1 MKRLLLAA
9 TLFSTCTLAIAPAS
23 AEVGFGADVVSRY
36 VWRGTDFGNAVSVQP
51 GMSFST
57 GAVEVGAWSS
67 WAINAGGANEN
78 DLYVSFAAGPV
89 GITITD
95 YYFPGLTADD
105 MFFSFSDG
113 DAIHILEAS
122 AALDLEGMPIS
133 LMAAFNF
140 SGDADDSFWVEA
152 TYDLGEIDETA
163 VSITAGAGNGAYT
176 SDTDP
181 NLVSVGVNVS
191 KGDYFAS
198 YILNPDR
205 ETSFFFF
212 GRSF

>member
-1 MKRLLLAA
+1 MKRLILAA
-9 TLFSTCTLAIAPAS
+9 ALCSTFILAAVPVG
-23 AEVGFGADVVSRY
+23 AEVGFGADAVNRY

-57 GAVEVGAWSS
+57 GAVEIGAWSS
-67 WAINAGGANEN
+67 WAISGGGANEN
-78 DLYVSFAAGPV
+78 DLYVSFGAGPV

-133 LMAAFNF
+133 LMAACNF
-140 SGDADDSFWVEA
+140 SGDSENSFWLEA

-163 VSITAGAGNGAYT
+163 VSITVGAGNGVYT
-176 SDTDP
+176 TDTDP
-181 NLVSVGVNVS
+181 MLVSAGVNFS

-198 YILNPDR
+198 YILNPDK
-205 ETSFFFF
+205 ESSFMVF
-212 GRSF
+212 GKSF

>member
-1 MKRLLLAA
+1 MKRLILAA
-9 TLFSTCTLAIAPAS
+9 ALCSTFILAAVPAS
-23 AEVGFGADVVSRY
+23 AEVDFGADAVNRY

-57 GAVEVGAWSS
+57 GAVEIGAWSS
-67 WAINAGGANEN
+67 WAISGGGANEN
-78 DLYVSFAAGPV
+78 DLYVSFGAGPV

-113 DAIHILEAS
+113 
-122 AALDLEGMPIS
+122 
-133 LMAAFNF
+133 
-140 SGDADDSFWVEA
+140 EA

-163 VSITAGAGNGAYT
+163 VSITVGAGNGVYT
-176 SDTDP
+176 TDTDP
-181 NLVSVGVNVS
+181 MLVSAGVNFS

-198 YILNPDR
+198 YILNPDK
-205 ETSFFFF
+205 ESSFMVF
-212 GRSF
+212 GKSF